1 MKASEETDEE
11 KEPSNDTD
19 DELKD
24 EIAHLA
30 KKIIR
35 AWIRRKK
42 KKRVTPKVDKKG
54 KIKQNEIICSECK
67 EPRHLR
73 SKCPKLKK
81 SSRKKAS
88 KKKAMM
94 AT

>member
-54 KIKQNEIICSECK
+54 KIKQNEIIALNARNSDNYD
-67 EPRHLR
+67 LNVQ
-73 SKCPKLKK
+73 S
-81 SSRKKAS
+81 
-88 KKKAMM
+88 
-94 AT
+94 